1 MLFRIYIVVASW
13 AWRGRLLGRVIKET
27 SFCLA
32 EKDRLFLSGKASFLQ
47 LLGPFQVLL
56 MLFKNAAV
64 FPN

>member
-1 MLFRIYIVVASW
+1 
-13 AWRGRLLGRVIKET
+13 VIKET

-32 EKDRLFLSGKASFLQ
+32 EKDRLFLPGKVSSLQ
-47 LLGPFQVLL
+47 LFGPFQVLL

>member
-1 MLFRIYIVVASW
+1 M
-13 AWRGRLLGRVIKET
+13 IKET

-32 EKDRLFLSGKASFLQ
+32 EKDRLFLPGKVSSLQ
-47 LLGPFQVLL
+47 LSVPFQVLL